1 MYAHHVYL
9 QSSVHELH
17 MAGKSAC
24 GNALEHVWSKSVRE
38 TRPGQEHNGL
48 IYVMAVLTVEPDIG
62 GEQPRKRFHAIRAQL
77 GDGGVSAGGEHA
89 EQRLHAML
97 ALALRHAVQPGVQRA
112 AEISRALGQ
121 RGNRVEAV
129 AVHKPR
135 VAGMLHEAVGVRF
148 DDDHMFARTRLQQH
162 ADDGE
167 LRDELGDAVDDRAVF
182 VTGDD
187 VLVESG

>member
-1 MYAHHVYL
+1 M
-9 QSSVHELH
+9 
-17 MAGKSAC
+17 C
-24 GNALEHVWSKSVRE
+24 IRDRRE

-112 AEISRALGQ
+112 AEISRDVYKRQSDGVAEGVATASAVVELGEKYHVDTPLAKAVT
-121 RGNRVEAV
+121 RV
-129 AVHKPR
+129 
-135 VAGMLHEAVGVRF
+135 L
-148 DDDHMFARTRLQQH
+148 
-162 ADDGE
+162 DDGISFSQMVSE
-167 LRDELGDAVDDRAVF
+167 MFPQGI
-182 VTGDD
+182 T
-187 VLVESG
+187 VE